1 MSTEQVPIDPAHTQ
15 AYIEALRQLHSG
27 KSGTT
32 AGTTARI
39 TLTNAGMP
47 ERQAADIVHG
57 LTTRI
62 AEEKRKQAN
71 KDILRGALWCGGGL
85 IVTMVTYSM
94 ASGGGSYVVA
104 WGAIIFG
111 AIQLIRGLVNHS

>member
-15 AYIEALRQLHSG
+15 AYIEAVRQLHSG
-27 KSGTT
+27 RS
-32 AGTTARI
+32 GTTARI
-39 TLTNAGMP
+39 TLTNAGMS